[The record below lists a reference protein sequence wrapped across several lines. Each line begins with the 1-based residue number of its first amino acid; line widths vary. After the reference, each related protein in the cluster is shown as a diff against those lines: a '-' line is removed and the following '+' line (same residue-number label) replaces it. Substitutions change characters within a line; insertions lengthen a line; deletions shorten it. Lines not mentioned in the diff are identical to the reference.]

1 MLRSLCSGLGLAC
14 CSVML
19 LVSPGWA
26 NQAEVAERIQHT
38 YETQLYTLPAVK
50 AGHFG
55 LRMYRQT
62 GDPKYAAA
70 IWQDMARVASTLN
83 QIAAELPNPAAVQA
97 EGAERLAQYK
107 DSDPKRRQA
116 RMAATADKPEYLVLG
131 VSLLGAM
138 ARADEYGLKH
148 RDDARLRALLRQYDF
163 ARYSEDPALVRVW
176 AAQLANQVYWLR
188 QLGEGE
194 YVDGF
199 VRTFRDT
206 YPDAGDAQLSEREY
220 GNKIYGLTHLIFAA
234 SGYYQ
239 QQVNPADFA
248 WVYDYFR
255 REIDTILRRCKEDII
270 AEVGLS
276 FLLAGLDNDPVVAK
290 TQNAIAGAFNADAG
304 LIPSVSGSPNLK
316 GGEHRN
322 VLAVMLLD
330 WRGVR
335 KGPDARLHPEW
346 FAPLPYGLEAK

>member
-1 MLRSLCSGLGLAC
+1 MVRHSLIGLA
-14 CSVML
+14 L
-19 LVSPGWA
+19 LTLLTIPVRA
-26 NQAEVAERIQHT
+26 DNAQIAERILHT
-38 YETQLYTLPAVK
+38 YQSQLYTLPATK

-55 LRMYRQT
+55 LRMYRQS

-83 QIAAELPNPAAVQA
+83 QTAEQFPTPAALRA
-97 EGAERLAQYK
+97 EGARRLEHYQ
-107 DSDPKRRQA
+107 DSDPERRKA
-116 RMAATADKPEYLVLG
+116 RQAATAQKPEYLMLG
-131 VSLLGAM
+131 VALLGAM

-148 RDDARLRALLRQYDF
+148 REDAQLRALLRQYDF
-163 ARYSEDPALVRVW
+163 AHYSEDPALIRVW

-194 YVDGF
+194 YVEGF
-199 VRTFRDT
+199 VRRFRAV
-206 YPDAGDAQLSEREY
+206 YPDDLDAQLSEREY

-239 QQVNPADFA
+239 YQVDAEAFD
-248 WVYDYFR
+248 WIYDYFR

-276 FLLAGLDNDPVVAK
+276 FLLAGLEQDPVVAK
-290 TQNAIAGAFNADAG
+290 TRAAIASALDPKAG
-304 LIPSVSGSPNLK
+304 MIPSVSGGLDLK

-322 VLAVMLLD
+322 VLAIMLLD
-330 WRGVR
+330 WKGTRP
-335 KGPDARLHPEW
+335 GPDVAQHPKW
-346 FAPLPYGLEAK
+346 FAPLPFGLVAK

>member
-1 MLRSLCSGLGLAC
+1 MLNRLRHSLVALA
-14 CSVML
+14 L
-19 LVSPGWA
+19 LALPAYADPVT
-26 NQAEVAERIQHT
+26 VADQIRHT
-38 YETQLYTLPAVK
+38 YQTQLYTLPATK

-55 LRMYRQT
+55 LRMYRQS

-83 QIAAELPNPAAVQA
+83 QISAELTTPEAMRQA
-97 EGAERLAQYK
+97 GAQRLANYQ
-107 DSDPKRRQA
+107 DSDDDRRQA
-116 RMAATADKPEYLVLG
+116 RQQATADKPEYLVLG

-148 RDDARLRALLRQYDF
+148 RDDARLRALVRRFDF
-163 ARYSEDPALVRVW
+163 ADYSEDPALVRVW

-188 QLGEGE
+188 QLNEGE
-194 YVDGF
+194 YVEGF
-199 VRTFRDT
+199 VRTFRAA
-206 YPDAGDAQLSEREY
+206 YPDAADSTLSEREY
-220 GNKIYGLTHLIFAA
+220 GNKIYGMTHLIFAG

-239 QQVNPADFA
+239 YPVRQSDHA
-248 WVYDYFR
+248 WIYDYFR
-255 REIDTILRRCKEDII
+255 AEIDTILRRCKEDII

-276 FLLAGLDNDPVVAK
+276 FLLAGLEDDPVVAK
-290 TQNAIAGAFNADAG
+290 TRQAIVAAVDKQAG
-304 LIPSVSGSPNLK
+304 LIPSVTGSLNLK

-335 KGPDARLHPEW
+335 PGPDVPANDDW
-346 FAPLPYGLEAK
+346 FAPLPYGLTAK